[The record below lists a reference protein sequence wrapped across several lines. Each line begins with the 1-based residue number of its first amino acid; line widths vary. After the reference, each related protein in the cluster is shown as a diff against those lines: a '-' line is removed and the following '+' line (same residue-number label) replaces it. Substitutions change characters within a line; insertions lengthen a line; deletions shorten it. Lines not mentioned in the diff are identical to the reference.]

1 MGPKEIV
8 QMIEKEIGGDWSISN
23 AHQCDLRKCFVR
35 SKRRDLTLFD
45 GSARDGY
52 IVLEECP
59 ETHEGYAVFFDEVS
73 GRFGLA
79 QSTDSRNYV
88 LGVHESFLAAFKAM

>member
-8 QMIEKEIGGDWSISN
+8 QMIEKEIAGDWSISN
-23 AHQCDLRKCFVR
+23 AHGCDLRKCLVR
-35 SKRRDLTLFD
+35 PKRRNLTLFD

-52 IVLEECP
+52 IVLEEYP
-59 ETHEGYAVFFDEVS
+59 ETHEGYTVFFDEAS

-79 QSTDSRNYV
+79 QPIGSRNHV
-88 LGVHESFLAAFKAM
+88 LGFHESFLAAFKAM